1 MADSKVVLDTKGL
14 QQLIRTEP
22 QKVERWL
29 KGFAEAMVTDIKL
42 SMNTSPAGQSYT
54 RGGITHVAS
63 QPNYPPNVDIGTLRA
78 SIRQEKVSELT
89 YHISDGVEYG
99 LYLED
104 GTENMAP
111 RPFMQPAFDRASKTV
126 GEDAARNLGLED
138 V

>member
-63 QPNYPPNVDIGTLRA
+63 QPNYPPNVDIGTLYG
-78 SIRQEKVSELT
+78 SIRQEKVSSLT

-99 LYLED
+99 IMLED
-104 GTENMAP
+104 GTESIAP
-111 RPFMQPAFDRASKTV
+111 RPFVQPAFDRASKMI

>member
-1 MADSKVVLDTKGL
+1 MAETKVVLDTKGL
-14 QQLIRTEP
+14 QQLMRTEP

-29 KGFAEAMVTDIKL
+29 AGFAEAMVTDIKL
-42 SMNTSPAGQSYT
+42 SFGTSPAGQSYT

-78 SIRQEKVSELT
+78 SIRQDNVSAFT
-89 YHISDGVEYG
+89 KHITDGVEYG
-99 LYLED
+99 IYLED
-104 GTENMAP
+104 GTESIAP
-111 RPFMQPAFDRASKTV
+111 RPFMQPAFDRAAKIV